1 MRISWAKNEK
11 IVSRVAGLA
20 LLASL
25 LAMRDLLA
33 LGASPASLTYAA

>member
-25 LAMRDLLA
+25 QTMRDQLA
-33 LGASPASLTYAA
+33 LGASLSSLK